1 MNASTSH
8 PKTRRKALLL
18 AGSPRG
24 KAGTSYALGRYLL
37 RKLEE
42 AGMEIEETAVSA
54 ALQSTESLHGLHR
67 GMDAADLVL
76 VSFPLYVDQLPAPLI
91 QALELVAERRKGRP
105 GVSPAAG
112 PLVQKIAVVVQ
123 CGFPETIQNQPAV
136 DIMRRFAR
144 EAGFGWAGAL
154 AMGMGGAIGGKP
166 LEKAGGFVRK
176 IVKALDLAAVSLA
189 GGGCV
194 PEEAAALMAK
204 PLMPKWFYVFMANH
218 SMKSR
223 LRKNGAAERAYDR
236 PYGRERQQA
245 ESAKRPAEL

>member
-1 MNASTSH
+1 MSASTPH
-8 PKTRRKALLL
+8 PTTRPKALLL
-18 AGSPRG
+18 AGSPKG

-37 RKLEE
+37 RKLEN

-54 ALQSTESLHGLHR
+54 ALQSTESLHGFHKAT
-67 GMDAADLVL
+67 DAADLVL

-105 GVSPAAG
+105 SVSPAAG
-112 PLVQKIAVVVQ
+112 PLVQKLAVIVQ

-136 DIMRRFAR
+136 GIMRQFAR
-144 EAGFGWAGAL
+144 EAGFEWAGAL
-154 AMGMGGAIGGKP
+154 AMGMGGAVGRKP
-166 LEKAGGFVRK
+166 LEKAGGVVRNV
-176 IVKALDLAAVSLA
+176 VKALDLAAISLA
-189 GGGCV
+189 GGGNV

-218 SMKSR
+218 SMKRR
-223 LRKNGAAERAYDR
+223 LRKNGAGKRAYDR

-245 ESAKRPAEL
+245 ESAKRPAE